1 VNPPGKPI
9 AHDAV
14 TGRDLYVLELPSA
27 DAVHLSVPVTRFGCF
42 LVMNAT
48 SEGDAV
54 IRVLA
59 RRLLAAGAVY
69 FATWGPDCQRVHD
82 LIDAERPT
90 NEPGE
95 HDVIM
100 TTWHERVDLDRGD
113 LGIRLGGHAG
123 RAVRR
128 EVRCGRSGRGRQ
140 PRRSIS
146 DSAYNK
152 WRAGLVLG
160 YHAAAAE
167 PPSR

>member
-1 VNPPGKPI
+1 MNPPGKPI

-14 TGRDLYVLELPSA
+14 TERDLYVLELPSA

-100 TTWHERVDLDRGD
+100 TTWHERVDLDRAIWESVLVAMPAGRYAERCDAVVAVVVDNPAAASQIRRTYGD
-113 LGIRLGGHAG
+113 LEGLCRDVERLDEEDAG
-123 RAVRR
+123 
-128 EVRCGRSGRGRQ
+128 
-140 PRRSIS
+140 
-146 DSAYNK
+146 
-152 WRAGLVLG
+152 
-160 YHAAAAE
+160 
-167 PPSR
+167 